1 MDINNNQQQNTFESG
16 MNTDT
21 ADFVLAKNQYRDAR
35 NVRLITSG
43 DSNSAEI
50 HFIEGNKYIGK
61 LIDNTAYKVLATNSI
76 RDLGVAVIQSGDGWN
91 IITVKENADGGVE
104 CAKVFSTDITENLG
118 DDDNIDTLMRYES
131 SENIKLY
138 IADSKHPL
146 IVINVAETGQE
157 GVTID
162 DIVSY
167 PQADL
172 NAPKFVDL
180 VEGHLEAGLYQYAY
194 RLYNKNGLASEMSR
208 TTKLIPIVNVTG
220 NGWSE
225 GYEKETKTNR
235 GIKISIPVGD
245 TNLSKIYVYRIHYVE
260 NGQQPLIELIK
271 DMPVQSNVDYT
282 IVDMGDS
289 SLGTLTLEEFNAVSG
304 VHIIPKT
311 IESKNDYLFAAG
323 IKQQENTIDI
333 SDYDA
338 RTYSYSYDSSTGYY
352 NVCVDGKNVEGTGFT
367 NNSTAEEVETAVGN
381 LVDIS
386 GTADCIQPNDAKY
399 TPWIDHYYYNS
410 DTNEVEASTVEK
422 YYGGVGVNLRW
433 RFVVTELDA
442 DYTRC
447 LTSADEIE
455 AVRKQD
461 IVDNTVYND
470 TAIPAA
476 SHTHKEIIDSLYSNF
491 GTQCYSADDPL
502 NASTA
507 LPIGSNLPFIRRS
520 VGQDQE
526 DIYESYTGMKL
537 YGIQHSILVPGTLEE
552 SDSNGWEKA
561 YVGQFDEI
569 PTNKYNYSN
578 PKVSYLYKSLRRGET
593 YRFGIIF
600 YDKFGCASKAKWIQ
614 DITVPELYEP
624 GFETFVSHGHSHTG
638 TEIDLV
644 VRPLGIEFQ
653 ITNFP
658 DNAVGYE
665 IVRCNRNSTN
675 IRNLAQGVLSKPVR
689 RHSYYVTDVSSSVYC
704 PTGYLTTA
712 RYMQGANNY
721 YWARCHHGGDNVGH
735 YRDNADNFD
744 NFNTY
749 QFVSAETTYQ
759 SESTQQLLKSVGKNN
774 IKLQG
779 LKYLF
784 AQNQTQPLCFNTVMD
799 TDSNDRYAYSYNAS
813 VIELGRHN
821 TYMYL
826 PQCGF
831 TTLKNS
837 SGSTYRI
844 QRDRLHTKYCPSM
857 CFLGLDVICDMY
869 GAAQPSHRPFW
880 RNCISEYSIN
890 NGLETHIQYL
900 VDGYFNY
907 RTNQYFETYQAGK
920 SIVDVPQTQ
929 HTALQYIK
937 LYEQTV
943 DVTYRTPVVA
953 VLSEDGDVT
962 KKCLGFC
969 VNFHSTGNST
979 DIYPKYNADLIDLA
993 GRTDYSAINKSVV
1006 SDLNSTITNF
1016 CTAKTIDR
1024 QDLFKKPE
1032 NDKLNQNLNN
1042 TTAEDSLQ
1050 FFNATVGPVYSESLE
1065 DDCYKSGDYKWTL
1078 GWIGSNNDPRRIFS
1092 GDISLGGPCLLIKLA
1107 ETEEDSEER
1116 HTFANTS
1123 AAYKVQVVDY
1133 NDKRNLISQGW
1144 VNLYPLK
1151 ENCQPIEPGPYVGS
1165 TAYNIYDQSGKVAS
1179 THIYGAYGT
1188 YDTQAT
1194 WVQELQK
1201 TYDQDGNV
1209 NGEKMQW
1216 KRKTVPIF
1224 RSSIAGTVLC
1234 NIQQTPVIYSGT
1246 TYAERELDTYYSY
1259 GDYHAIEDSKAV
1271 VFNGDCYIQPLEYV
1285 SAYKYSNPADYYG
1298 SENWYFLKTPMTKT
1312 VVYSIP
1318 VETNINIEYEYGYSV
1333 SRQFAEGGKQEDLAN
1348 PELEPYTI
1356 SGVTTQEKPMY
1367 QYNSVYSANPSAKLF
1382 SAYTEDDANE
1392 SVQNAD
1398 YRCYYSNVKEN
1409 NEVIDSWTTFMSSN
1423 YLDVDTRYG
1432 GINKLRK
1439 FNNQL
1444 LFWQDSAFGLFSV
1457 NEQQLLQDVSNRNL
1471 ILGEGGVLQRYD
1483 YISTIHGMRKDQ
1495 ITDTQSDRQ
1504 LYWFD
1509 HDNNVILAYAQGG
1522 AVTELSTVK
1531 NVRSYLENIGDYN
1544 YYDKVRLTYD
1554 KKYKEV
1560 QAYIERGDGALVYN
1574 EDQQAFTALYDQRDF
1589 DAPQF
1594 IDLPTIKLGLSGVEI
1609 YKENTMEDDGRHRY
1623 GYTIEPQVTFI
1634 CNDHPNMV
1642 KVFDIN
1648 TFSGKFDNISSLRLD
1663 YSTPHNQSSMA
1674 TGNEITNREWD
1685 YRVAIPR
1692 NDDAEYGNRLR
1703 DKTLKCTISSNNNSD
1718 DFSLEYVITK
1728 YRLSWS

>member
-1 MDINNNQQQNTFESG
+1 

-21 ADFVLAKNQYRDAR
+21 ADFVLAKNQYRNAR

-131 SENIKLY
+131 SQNIKLY

-157 GVTID
+157 SVTID

-271 DMPVQSNVDYT
+271 DMSVQSNVDYT

-338 RTYSYSYDSSTGYY
+338 RTYSYSLTGSKLIATIDGQEWDKIELSDVTSKIKGHSQKFIDVST
-352 NVCVDGKNVEGTGFT
+352 
-367 NNSTAEEVETAVGN
+367 
-381 LVDIS
+381 
-386 GTADCIQPNDAKY
+386 TADCQQDNDAKY
-399 TPWIDHYYYNS
+399 VPWIYK
-410 DTNEVEASTVEK
+410 TETQMAWVPQ
-422 YYGGVGVNLRW
+422 YGGWGKNIRW

-447 LTSADEIE
+447 I
-455 AVRKQD
+455 
-461 IVDNTVYND
+461 
-470 TAIPAA
+470 AA
-476 SHTHKEIIDSLYSNF
+476 SDIDAERNTDLTKNVVYWGTNSSHKDTINKIDN
-491 GTQCYSADDPL
+491 
-502 NASTA
+502 STNTTTETYKYKDN
-507 LPIGSNLPFIRRS
+507 LGYGQMLQFGSNSGLIRKNISNVTSSENRNGYDGMILCGIS
-520 VGQDQE
+520 PSAENAAYKYNAGFYPEE
-526 DIYESYTGMKL
+526 D
-537 YGIQHSILVPGTLEE
+537 VA
-552 SDSNGWEKA
+552 GWERD
-561 YVGQFDEI
+561 YTSGFSDI
-569 PTNKYNYSN
+569 GRDKYNYSN

-600 YDKFGCASKAKWIQ
+600 YDKFGCTSKVKWIQ
-614 DITVPELYEP
+614 DITVPELYES

-638 TEIDLV
+638 AEIDLV
-644 VRPLGIEFQ
+644 VRPLGIEFE
-653 ITNFP
+653 ITNP
-658 DNAVGYE
+658 PANAVGYE

-712 RYMQGANNY
+712 RYIQGANNY
-721 YWARCHHGGDNVGH
+721 YWARCHHNNDDVNH

-744 NFNTY
+744 NFDTY

-784 AQNQTQPLCFNTVMD
+784 GQNQTQPLYFANG
-799 TDSNDRYAYSYNAS
+799 NQQYYQYGAS
-813 VIELGRHN
+813 VIELGHYN

-826 PQCGF
+826 PQYSNGE
-831 TTLKNS
+831 K
-837 SGSTYRI
+837 I
-844 QRDRLHTKYCPSM
+844 DRDLHQYNYCDSLG
-857 CFLGLDVICDMY
+857 FLGLDVICDIY
-869 GAAQPSHRPFW
+869 GGNQPSHRPFW
-880 RNCISEYSIN
+880 RNTITLNADEVI
-890 NGLETHIQYL
+890 TKAQYV

-907 RTNQYFETYQAGK
+907 IKESFYETYTPGDTRNVSV
-920 SIVDVPQTQ
+920 SITQ
-929 HTALQYIK
+929 YDALQYIK
-937 LYEQTV
+937 LYEQTT
-943 DVTYRTPVVA
+943 DVTYRTPVKA
-953 VLSEDGDVT
+953 KLSENGDVE
-962 KKCLGFC
+962 KLCLGFC
-969 VNFHSTGNST
+969 VDFHSSGNASNEH
-979 DIYPKYNADLIDLA
+979 PVRNVDLINNKGTKDSPQLD
-993 GRTDYSAINKSVV
+993 TNLPDYSKTSKDSVYNLC
-1006 SDLNSTITNF
+1006 SIITNF
-1016 CTAKTIDR
+1016 CTVDTIDR

-1050 FFNATVGPVYSESLE
+1050 FFNATVGPIYAQSLE
-1065 DDCYKSGDYKWTL
+1065 KDYYANDTYRYTC
-1078 GWIGSNNDPRRIFS
+1078 GWIGDMNDKRRTFS

-1107 ETEEDSEER
+1107 ETETDSEDK

-1123 AAYKVQVVDY
+1123 AAYTVQTASDY
-1133 NDKRNLISQGW
+1133 KFQAQTSHQWGNAQTANNSRRQKNPDGTYRGATNYQYTYGTT
-1144 VNLYPLK
+1144 
-1151 ENCQPIEPGPYVGS
+1151 GS
-1165 TAYNIYDQSGKVAS
+1165 EKNHLTD
-1179 THIYGAYGT
+1179 AYGT
-1188 YDTQAT
+1188 YDIQRIRDEYAAGSG
-1194 WVQELQK
+1194 VF
-1201 TYDQDGNV
+1201 GNW
-1209 NGEKMQW
+1209 Q
-1216 KRKTVPIF
+1216 PIF

-1259 GDYHAIEDSKAV
+1259 GDYHAIEDSKAI

-1285 SAYKYSNPADYYG
+1285 SAHKYSNPADYYG

-1382 SAYTEDDANE
+1382 SAYTEDDTNE
-1392 SVQNAD
+1392 SIQNTD

-1509 HDNNVILAYAQGG
+1509 HDNNIILAYAQGG
-1522 AVTELSTVK
+1522 AVTELSTIK

-1594 IDLPTIKLGLSGVEI
+1594 IDLPTMKLGLSGVEI
-1609 YKENTMEDDGRHRY
+1609 YKENVIEDDGRHRY
-1623 GYTIEPQVTFI
+1623 GYTIEPEVTFI

-1648 TFSGKFDNISSLRLD
+1648 TFNGKFDNISLLRLD
-1663 YSTPHNQSSMA
+1663 YSTPHNQSSTA
-1674 TGNEITNREWD
+1674 TGNDITNREWD

-1692 NDDAEYGNRLR
+1692 SNDAEYGNRLR
-1703 DKTLKCTISSNNNSD
+1703 DKTLKCTISSNNNSN